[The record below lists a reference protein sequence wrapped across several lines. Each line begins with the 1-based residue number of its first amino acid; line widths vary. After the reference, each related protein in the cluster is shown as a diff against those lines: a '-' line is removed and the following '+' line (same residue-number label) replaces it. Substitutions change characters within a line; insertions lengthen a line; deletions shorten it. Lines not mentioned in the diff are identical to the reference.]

1 MMVGEI
7 RDAETAE
14 IAVQAALTGHL
25 VLSTLHTNDAPTA
38 VPRLMDM
45 NVPPFLVSAVLNAI
59 LAQRLV
65 RKLHL
70 ECIESYA
77 PDEGT
82 ISAIKAQLEELG
94 LDPKEMAI
102 PKRLYRGGGC
112 AADGYTG
119 YQGRIG
125 IFEVLNVSD
134 GLRGIINDPGFS
146 LDKLRHMARSEGMI
160 TMFEDGLRKAGRGM
174 TTIDE
179 VLRVV
184 RE

>member
-25 VLSTLHTNDAPTA
+25 VLSTLHTNDAPTSI
-38 VPRLMDM
+38 PRLMDM
-45 NVPPFLVSAVLNAI
+45 GVPPFLVSAVLNAI

-65 RKLHL
+65 RKVHL

-77 PDEGT
+77 PDQVV
-82 ISAIKAQLEELG
+82 INAIKTQLEELG
-94 LDPKEMAI
+94 LDPNSIEF

-125 IFEVLNVSD
+125 IFEVLNISD
-134 GLRGIINDPGFS
+134 GVRAIINAPEFS
-146 LDKLRHMARSEGMI
+146 LDKLREIARSEGMI
-160 TMFEDGLRKAGRGM
+160 TMFEDGLRKAERGM

-179 VLRVV
+179 VLRVI